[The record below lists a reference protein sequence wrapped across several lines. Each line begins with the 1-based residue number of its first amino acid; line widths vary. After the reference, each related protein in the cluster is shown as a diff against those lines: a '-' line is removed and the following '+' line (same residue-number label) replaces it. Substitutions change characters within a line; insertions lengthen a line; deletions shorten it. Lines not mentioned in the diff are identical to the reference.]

1 MCFDARLSEASAAA
15 LATLKAMRH
24 SLKPCA
30 LCGAAWR
37 EWGALTRPAACQL
50 CGVAVERGDKGLHC
64 GARGHQLCWGCAVL
78 GVPWT
83 AMVRDELSRGQ
94 PLRCVYVAH

>member
-1 MCFDARLSEASAAA
+1 MCFDARLSEASSAAV
-15 LATLKAMRH
+15 TSLKAMRH

-37 EWGALTRPAACQL
+37 EWGTLTKPAACQL

-64 GARGHQLCWGCAVL
+64 GARGHQLCWGCVVL

-83 AMVRDELSRGQ
+83 SIVRDELSQIGR
-94 PLRCVYVAH
+94 AHV